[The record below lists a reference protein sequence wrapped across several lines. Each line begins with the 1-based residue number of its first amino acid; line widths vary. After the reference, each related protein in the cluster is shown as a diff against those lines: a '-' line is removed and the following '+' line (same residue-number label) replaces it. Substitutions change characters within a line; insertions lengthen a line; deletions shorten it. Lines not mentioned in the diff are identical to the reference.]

1 VIRVTPARLAAGLL
15 LLTVAALAAA
25 GAYGVAAPDLADGF
39 AFTPVLLAFAVVGA
53 FVAARRPGNPI
64 GWLFLAEGLAFAA
77 GVATSAYAADAT
89 RLGTPSAIANWADW
103 LGAIPGE
110 LGFLF
115 AFAILL
121 FPDGRLPSRRWR
133 PLAWLLGLAEALMLA
148 SAVTSGAAMH
158 AQGSRLPSP
167 VALIPASLTDPLVNA
182 VQTALIPLSV
192 AAAAGCVVRYR
203 RSSPDERHQIKWF
216 AFAGSLTAIG
226 LLALGLIAGNPLPAF
241 LVLGPLIPVAAGIG
255 IMKYRLYDIDVV
267 ISKTLVYGALAVF
280 ITGVYVL
287 VVVAIGSAGAGFA
300 TGLASTGL
308 ATAGSRPGLAVSIL
322 ATAIVAVAFQPVRE
336 RLEHLANRLV
346 YGQRATPYEMLS
358 AFSARMGEA
367 YATEQLLPR
376 LSRMLGEGTAA
387 ARAYVWLRHGDEL
400 RPVASWP
407 PDAAQPVPVGVA
419 AAGPGLEL
427 VAAEPANGEQMA
439 LVRHQGEL
447 LGALSISRRRDEP
460 STPAQDKL
468 LGELAD
474 QAGLVLRNVRLTA
487 ELVSRLGEL
496 SASRQRLVTAQDQE
510 RLRIQRDIARGA
522 QRQLAELT
530 ARFRAA
536 EATVGADPQ
545 AQRTLIAS
553 LRADVAAVV
562 DSLRELAR
570 GIYPPLLADQG
581 LAAAVRAQAAK
592 AGSAVVVSADGIG
605 RYGKDIEAALYFC
618 CLEAL
623 RNVGKYAATASTR
636 IDLSSTDGAIC
647 FQVSDDGPGFDMN
660 LAAQG
665 SGLQHMTDRLAALGG
680 TITVDSRPGAGT
692 TVAGSIPLTAD
703 GPEFFLAN
711 GRG

>member
-1 VIRVTPARLAAGLL
+1 
-15 LLTVAALAAA
+15 
-25 GAYGVAAPDLADGF
+25 
-39 AFTPVLLAFAVVGA
+39 
-53 FVAARRPGNPI
+53 
-64 GWLFLAEGLAFAA
+64 
-77 GVATSAYAADAT
+77 
-89 RLGTPSAIANWADW
+89 
-103 LGAIPGE
+103 
-110 LGFLF
+110 
-115 AFAILL
+115 
-121 FPDGRLPSRRWR
+121 
-133 PLAWLLGLAEALMLA
+133 
-148 SAVTSGAAMH
+148 
-158 AQGSRLPSP
+158 
-167 VALIPASLTDPLVNA
+167 
-182 VQTALIPLSV
+182 
-192 AAAAGCVVRYR
+192 
-203 RSSPDERHQIKWF
+203 
-216 AFAGSLTAIG
+216 
-226 LLALGLIAGNPLPAF
+226 
-241 LVLGPLIPVAAGIG
+241 
-255 IMKYRLYDIDVV
+255 
-267 ISKTLVYGALAVF
+267 
-280 ITGVYVL
+280 
-287 VVVAIGSAGAGFA
+287 
-300 TGLASTGL
+300 
-308 ATAGSRPGLAVSIL
+308 
-322 ATAIVAVAFQPVRE
+322 
-336 RLEHLANRLV
+336 V

-376 LSRMLGEGTAA
+376 LARMLGEGTAA

-407 PDAAQPVPVGVA
+407 PDAARPAPVGVA
-419 AAGPGLEL
+419 TAGRDGLEL
-427 VAAEPANGEQMA
+427 AAAESANAEQMA

-545 AQRTLIAS
+545 AQRTVIAS

-592 AGSAVVVSADGIG
+592 AGGAVVVSADGIG

-647 FQVSDDGPGFDMN
+647 FQVSDNGPGFDMN

-665 SGLQHMTDRLAALGG
+665 SGMQHMTDRLAALGG

-703 GPEFFLAN
+703 GPEFFFAN